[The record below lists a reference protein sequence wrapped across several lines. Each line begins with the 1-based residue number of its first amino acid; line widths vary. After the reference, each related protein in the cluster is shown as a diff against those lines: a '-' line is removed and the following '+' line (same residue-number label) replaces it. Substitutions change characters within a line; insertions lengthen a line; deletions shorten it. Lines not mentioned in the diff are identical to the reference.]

1 MFTIPTPT
9 TAGIIEAIAEVL
21 DHPAPRG
28 RMRIDGGR
36 GRIRVSELADVVDAP
51 SVVSYRLFNRDISPT
66 HHSAAVGRGE
76 TCSPVAAVGGR
87 EPDARVRGCAGR

>member
-36 GRIRVSELADVVDAP
+36 GRIRVSELADVFDSPGLA
-51 SVVSYRLFNRDISPT
+51 SSLSNRDISDAHLYAAIGCGGTSSPLA
-66 HHSAAVGRGE
+66 AAVIE
-76 TCSPVAAVGGR
+76 LAVR
-87 EPDARVRGCAGR
+87 PRSSR